1 LTYLRCVHTIRCV
14 RFEWDGRKNRENIRK
29 HGLDFEDAREMFDH
43 PMLIRP
49 DTREDYGE
57 ERWIGIG
64 VILGRAVV
72 VVFTERDNGATIRI
86 ISLRKATRNERED
99 YEKALSH

>member
-1 LTYLRCVHTIRCV
+1 M
-14 RFEWDGRKNRENIRK
+14 RFEWDERKNRENIRK

-43 PMLIRP
+43 PMLVRA

-64 VILGRAVV
+64 VIHGRVAI
-72 VVFTERDNGATIRI
+72 VVFTERDDEGIIRI

>member
-1 LTYLRCVHTIRCV
+1 MRCV

-43 PMLIRP
+43 PMLVRP

-57 ERWIGIG
+57 ERWTGIG
-64 VILGRAVV
+64 LILGRAVV
-72 VVFTERDNGATIRI
+72 VVFTERDNGTTIRI